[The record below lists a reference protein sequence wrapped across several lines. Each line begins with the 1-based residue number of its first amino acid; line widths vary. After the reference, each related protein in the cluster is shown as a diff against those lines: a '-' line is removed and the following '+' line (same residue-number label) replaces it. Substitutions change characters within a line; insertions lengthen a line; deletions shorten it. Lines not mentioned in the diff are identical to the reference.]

1 MTTVVQLDQVTKA
14 FRATPVVTDVSITV
28 TAGESLAIT
37 GPNGSGKSVLL
48 RMITKLLRPDSGTVT
63 IDPRY
68 LSRSRTFPEE
78 FGIIIDRPGYIATRT
93 GLDNLLELAAIRKR
107 VGRSKVTAAMERV
120 GLDPSARQRVGQ
132 YSLGMKQKLALAQSF
147 MEHQQVLVLDEPFNA
162 LDQESVTS
170 IRTLLAG
177 LHHEGRTIIFTSHN
191 PDDVGYLATRV
202 VTINNHH
209 VTSSAIQDSG
219 LRRE

>member
-1 MTTVVQLDQVTKA
+1 MTTVVQLERVSKA
-14 FRATPVVTDVSITV
+14 FHAIPVLIDVSIDV
-28 TAGESLAIT
+28 AAGESLAIT

-48 RMITKLLRPDSGTVT
+48 RMITKLLRPDSGSVT
-63 IDPRY
+63 IDPKY
-68 LSRSRTFPEE
+68 LSRGRTFPEE
-78 FGIIIDRPGYIATRT
+78 FGIIIDRPGYIASRT

-107 VGRSKVTAAMERV
+107 VGRPEVIAAMERV

-147 MEHQQVLVLDEPFNA
+147 MEDQQVLILDEPFNA
-162 LDQESVTS
+162 LDQESVTNT
-170 IRTLLAG
+170 RAMLAG
-177 LHHEGRTIIFTSHN
+177 LHDEGRTIIFTSHN
-191 PDDVGYLATRV
+191 PDDVGHLATRV